1 MWSADLSLY
10 MCGECLQAVT
20 VLHGTSANHTVEVAT
35 ADDAAAVAD
44 ENAPDENDSEAG
56 DEDSEDD
63 DDDDIQVTI
72 GDIKTSYELVLMSN
86 E

>member
-1 MWSADLSLY
+1 MR
-10 MCGECLQAVT
+10 GECLQAVT
-20 VLHGTSANHTVEVAT
+20 VLHGTSANHTVEEAT
-35 ADDAAAVAD
+35 ADNAAAVAD

-63 DDDDIQVTI
+63 DIQVTI
-72 GDIKTSYELVLMSN
+72 GDIKTSYELVLTSN